1 MCFLENVDCNRNL
14 AAGAHPLEILEDLHE
29 ELSEDTQDEGLAV
42 GLLSLELDGDEVTSR
57 TEQEI
62 CHPVFAASD
71 IRAFTIQDYRVACSK
86 WDQNMKK
93 NVGRRFYS
101 LAQNNIKAKLDL
113 AKMALSRSLS
123 VAHRREVVQQRVDDN
138 LTLGKTEMEML

>member
-1 MCFLENVDCNRNL
+1 MFLENGGSLRNL
-14 AAGAHPLEILEDLHE
+14 AAGAHPLEILENRHE
-29 ELSEDTQDEGLAV
+29 EKPVDTQDEGLAV
-42 GLLSLELDGDEVTSR
+42 GLLSLELDGAEGTSR

-62 CHPVFAASD
+62 CHPVFAARD

-113 AKMALSRSLS
+113 AKMALSKSLS
-123 VAHRREVVQQRVDDN
+123 VAHRRKVVQQRVNDN